1 MLPNGDLH
9 KIRQSPPRDIQLTMT
24 AHHAPPQSP
33 TAPQD
38 YSQPVR
44 LKVIKGALIPASE
57 ADVETLRKFRL
68 RVGHTVLAQI
78 DRPRHPEGL
87 RVLHGLAQAVSQN
100 IAGFEHLSAHQVIKR
115 LQAESGVGCELI
127 SVPVGDMLAMLLPE
141 AAQIPDQTRMITA
154 YRPKSLSMSTMD
166 DSEFQEIFDGL
177 CRYLACR
184 YWSTLTIDGVAQIAR
199 LMPDSVP

>member
-1 MLPNGDLH
+1 
-9 KIRQSPPRDIQLTMT
+9 
-24 AHHAPPQSP
+24 
-33 TAPQD
+33 
-38 YSQPVR
+38 
-44 LKVIKGALIPASE
+44 
-57 ADVETLRKFRL
+57 
-68 RVGHTVLAQI
+68 
-78 DRPRHPEGL
+78 
-87 RVLHGLAQAVSQN
+87 
-100 IAGFEHLSAHQVIKR
+100 
-115 LQAESGVGCELI
+115 
-127 SVPVGDMLAMLLPE
+127 MLAMLLPE